1 MNITSYKSYLTSH
14 GNSLG
19 EIKKKQSDKLMDM
32 TFDKDPTYKRGMLYN
47 ANLEP
52 IEVVEFKF
60 QKAQTYTINKDQ
72 VEYFVQFR
80 TDYHPEKQMNTEDKI
95 YRLYDD
101 GKERLSF
108 YLDVPDDNG
117 DVYKWLIVGRNYD
130 NAFVRYNILQC
141 NWVFEWMVDR
151 KYYHCLGVMRS
162 RNNYNSGVWSD
173 GTTQTV
179 ENQTSFFV
187 PTNDKTRTIDYDIRF
202 MITDNPL
209 HPKTYEASKV
219 EDTFPLGLQKITLV
233 QDHYNNNT
241 DICKKLDG
249 DENAPKE
256 LRDGKIHMI
265 CDYNK
270 SGLPPIVEEVKV
282 DEDVKPVWY
291 LSDVSSKLY
300 LNSTEQKIQAL
311 NDNGCAE
318 FDNVW
323 NFELINANKVMK
335 FTFNDDVCYDEV
347 DNFYNN
353 DNKPTWYGVFKVG
366 LDPIMPNT
374 LIIKALHRSLAGYM
388 LKVSIGSE
396 DGDYY
401 DYVEMEVVN

>member
-1 MNITSYKSYLTSH
+1 MNINSYKEYLTSK
-14 GNSLG
+14 GGSIG
-19 EIKKKQSDKLMDM
+19 EIRKKQSDMLMDA

-52 IEVVEFKF
+52 IEIVEFKF

-80 TDYHPEKQMNTEDKI
+80 TSYHPEKRSNEEDKQ
-95 YRLYDD
+95 YRLYED

-108 YLDVPDDNG
+108 YLDIPDDNG
-117 DVYKWLIVGRNYD
+117 DIYKWLIVGRNND
-130 NAFVRYNILQC
+130 NAFVRYNVLQC
-141 NWVFEWMVDR
+141 NWIFEWMIDR
-151 KYYHCLGVMRS
+151 KYYSCLGVMRS

-179 ENQTSFFV
+179 DNQTSFFV

-233 QDHYNNNT
+233 QDHYNNHT
-241 DICKKLDG
+241 DICKILDD
-249 DENAPKE
+249 DENAPIE
-256 LRDGKIHMI
+256 LKDGKIHMI

-270 SGLPPIVEEVKV
+270 SGLPPIINEVNTVEKQESVWSLSEVGA
-282 DEDVKPVWY
+282 
-291 LSDVSSKLY
+291 KLY
-300 LNSTEQKIQAL
+300 IGGTPQIIYAINNDGATDFDDENEWKFELDGESYSYDEL
-311 NDNGCAE
+311 NDE
-318 FDNVW
+318 Y
-323 NFELINANKVMK
+323 FELSKNPEDHSLSIRAVNKVLAKYM
-335 FTFNDDVCYDEV
+335 
-347 DNFYNN
+347 
-353 DNKPTWYGVFKVG
+353 
-366 LDPIMPNT
+366 
-374 LIIKALHRSLAGYM
+374 IKI
-388 LKVSIGSE
+388 SIGSP
-396 DGDYY
+396 DGVYY